1 MRDVYIGP
9 LSKESFRVH
18 AVRALLDWCE
28 DEGYT
33 PYVAV
38 SVDDSCVVPR
48 EYVNSDNTI
57 VLCVSTLATR
67 DFELDKDGMRFK
79 TRFGEAVCA
88 IDIPLCRIAAV
99 FPKENTDLVSY
110 FPDTTAPEPKK
121 TKPENDI
128 PVFTKL

>member
-67 DFELDKDGMRFK
+67 DFEFDKDGMRFK

-110 FPDTTAPEPKK
+110 FPVTTTPEPKK

>member
-1 MRDVYIGP
+1 
-9 LSKESFRVH
+9 
-18 AVRALLDWCE
+18 
-28 DEGYT
+28 
-33 PYVAV
+33 
-38 SVDDSCVVPR
+38 
-48 EYVNSDNTI
+48 
-57 VLCVSTLATR
+57 
-67 DFELDKDGMRFK
+67 MRFK

-110 FPDTTAPEPKK
+110 FPVTTTPEPKK